1 MHFIS
6 RMRKTCLTPKVQ
18 RACLFFS
25 QNKAMIVG
33 NLNLNLQEHQTH
45 RQVVTELCGFIT
57 IVSGTFLL
65 HATKDLDIT
74 MQNIRQL
81 TTVPLE
87 NEQDAVSLS
96 HPSGSMEHQIRRSMP
111 SRVSESNREY
121 VWSPEGNPPPV
132 TPFLPP
138 FLCGKASELPSV
150 ETLKCWYDAIWLL
163 YSLSLD
169 FAVHWALYSKF
180 ASCTIDELGGLR
192 AGLYTLWV
200 IFVECQPVFA
210 TSICLV
216 WLGLLVFKLCS
227 ALFRVRKYFVAMLSW
242 CYVSSKVGRNCS
254 HDGLFHR
261 LAVSAGR

>member
-1 MHFIS
+1 
-6 RMRKTCLTPKVQ
+6 
-18 RACLFFS
+18 
-25 QNKAMIVG
+25 MIVG

-121 VWSPEGNPPPV
+121 V
-132 TPFLPP
+132 
-138 FLCGKASELPSV
+138 
-150 ETLKCWYDAIWLL
+150 
-163 YSLSLD
+163 
-169 FAVHWALYSKF
+169 
-180 ASCTIDELGGLR
+180 
-192 AGLYTLWV
+192 
-200 IFVECQPVFA
+200 
-210 TSICLV
+210 
-216 WLGLLVFKLCS
+216 
-227 ALFRVRKYFVAMLSW
+227 
-242 CYVSSKVGRNCS
+242 
-254 HDGLFHR
+254 
-261 LAVSAGR
+261 